1 LAWAGDARV
10 RWRTQSSLA
19 VSADGK
25 DWLLLN
31 ASPDIRQQI
40 AATPAL
46 HPQEGARHSPIAAVL
61 VTNGDVDHVAGLLG
75 LREKQPFVL
84 HGTAEVLQSLSDNRI
99 FDVMDHDV
107 VRRQAVVLGRHF
119 SPLPGLV
126 AKLIAVPGKVP
137 LWQERGEPVVG
148 AATETTVGVLLSAN
162 GRRLAY
168 IPGCAALTPEVRQA
182 VAGVDLLLFDGTLWR
197 DDEMVQS
204 GLGTKTGQRMGHL
217 SMSGPEGSM
226 AALANVAIGRRVF
239 VHINNTNLA
248 LIDGSAERRA
258 IEESGWAVAHD
269 GMAFTL

>member
-1 LAWAGDARV
+1 
-10 RWRTQSSLA
+10 LA
-19 VSADGK
+19 VSVDGK

-84 HGTAEVLQSLSDNRI
+84 HGTAEVLQSIGDNRI
-99 FDVMDHDV
+99 FDVMDRDI
-107 VRRQAVVLGRHF
+107 VRRQAVVLGNEF

-137 LWQERGEPVVG
+137 LWQEQGEPAVG

-162 GRRLAY
+162 GRGIAY
-168 IPGCAALTPEVRQA
+168 IPGCAAVTPEVRQA
-182 VAGVDLLLFDGTLWR
+182 VAEVDLLLFDGTLWR
-197 DDEMVQS
+197 DDEMVLA
-204 GLGTKTGQRMGHL
+204 GLGTKTGRRMGHL
-217 SMSGPEGSM
+217 SMSGPDGSM
-226 AALANVAIGRRVF
+226 AALADAPAGRRVF
-239 VHINNTNLA
+239 VHINNTNPA

-258 IEESGWAVAHD
+258 VEQAGWAVAHD

>member
-1 LAWAGDARV
+1 
-10 RWRTQSSLA
+10 LA
-19 VSADGK
+19 VSVDGK

-84 HGTAEVLQSLSDNRI
+84 HGTAEVLQSIGDNRI
-99 FDVMDHDV
+99 FDVMDRDI
-107 VRRQAVVLGRHF
+107 VRRQAVVLGNEF

-137 LWQERGEPVVG
+137 LWQEQGEPAVG

-162 GRRLAY
+162 GRRIAY
-168 IPGCAALTPEVRQA
+168 IPGCAAVTPEVRQA
-182 VAGVDLLLFDGTLWR
+182 VAEVDLLLFDGTLWR
-197 DDEMVQS
+197 DDEMVLA
-204 GLGTKTGQRMGHL
+204 GLGTKTGRRMGHL
-217 SMSGPEGSM
+217 SMSGPDGSM
-226 AALANVAIGRRVF
+226 AALADAPAGRRVF
-239 VHINNTNLA
+239 VHINNTNPA

-258 IEESGWAVAHD
+258 VEQAGWAVAHD